1 MNVSISFFGLQRKLA
16 ETDRIQVPLSDKIRR
31 VADLFRYID
40 ENYPKLLLGKE
51 MVLVTVNDNISSM
64 DQKLKDKDEVSF
76 IPPIGGG

>member
-16 ETDRIQVPLSDKIRR
+16 KTDCIQVPLSNKIRL
-31 VADLFRYID
+31 VSDLFKYIE
-40 ENYPKLLLGKE
+40 ENYPKLSLGRE

-64 DQKLKDKDEVSF
+64 DQRLYDKDEVSF